1 MLCSLK
7 QIHHEVDPSS
17 AKVALALQRVF
28 WCPTLTAS
36 LKWGM
41 TPKGVTPA
49 RQRGLK
55 WPLNDPP
62 LR

>member
-17 AKVALALQRVF
+17 AKVALALQRGF

-41 TPKGVTPA
+41 TPKCRYVAG
-49 RQRGLK
+49 
-55 WPLNDPP
+55 
-62 LR
+62 